1 MAMRECKYGHVH
13 VPEPLG
19 GGTYSDKVRWLR
31 VRDGIGDIIAYLP
44 TTERVLATRL
54 GDLWIEAHERMCK
67 VMADR
72 GSGWNLLS

>member
-1 MAMRECKYGHVH
+1 
-13 VPEPLG
+13 
-19 GGTYSDKVRWLR
+19 LR